1 MNKNSKQHSPG
12 IPSHRSVASN
22 PNQVALHFR
31 PQQRVRHGTAAK
43 VSWIGLHLID
53 MAETFVVCC
62 STLYLIHLV
71 LYLWTNCVINFVI
84 SYRAEWDV
92 SLLFLTQHLNH
103 LYIIK
108 APNVE
113 TIISQAINHLESWC
127 KIDQT
132 LDPNAFGIEFSTIT
146 SIISNN
152 AIHEIIQFTL
162 AIIVAV
168 WSIASIIII
177 TKTYFIQISTKCPSL
192 NVVIGCV
199 QTAKAHININVD
211 FSRRSQAIAK

>member
-1 MNKNSKQHSPG
+1 M
-12 IPSHRSVASN
+12 
-22 PNQVALHFR
+22 
-31 PQQRVRHGTAAK
+31 
-43 VSWIGLHLID
+43 
-53 MAETFVVCC
+53 
-62 STLYLIHLV
+62 
-71 LYLWTNCVINFVI
+71 INFVI

-103 LYIIK
+103 LYTVIK

-113 TIISQAINHLESWC
+113 TITSQAINHLESWR
-127 KIDQT
+127 KIEQT

-152 AIHEIIQFTL
+152 AIHEIIQFAL

-168 WSIASIIII
+168 CSKASIKII

-199 QTAKAHININVD
+199 QTANAHININVD
-211 FSRRSQAIAK
+211 FSHRSQAIAK